1 LNSPYPHRQALERS
15 GLHSFL
21 GIFSFKG
28 PRSGGGSYTDFEE
41 GTAAVFQVRRA
52 ITSHGGGGECYN
64 HSGAC
69 KLHVGENDKESRSD
83 YLRCYWKGGSEMG
96 SADG

>member
-1 LNSPYPHRQALERS
+1 LNPPDLHQQALERS

-28 PRSGGGSYTDFEE
+28 PRSGGGSHTDFEE

-52 ITSHGGGGECYN
+52 ITSHGSSGECHNY
-64 HSGAC
+64 SGAC
-69 KLHVGENDKESRSD
+69 KLHVDENEESYSE
-83 YLRCYWKGGSEMG
+83 YLRCCWKGGSEIG
-96 SADG
+96 SADR